1 MCDLEFIFSS
11 DFLAH
16 CDHKA
21 SALFGMDAL
30 ARMLRSAEQRE
41 VGGSGW
47 VWLGKVLQQLIKAA
61 GQVFRD

>member
-30 ARMLRSAEQRE
+30 AKMLRSAEQRE
-41 VGGSGW
+41 VGG
-47 VWLGKVLQQLIKAA
+47 VWLGLAWQGATAVN
-61 GQVFRD
+61 

>member
-21 SALFGMDAL
+21 SALFGM

-47 VWLGKVLQQLIKAA
+47 VWLGRVLQQLIKAA